1 MYYFTHTIERDDGDI
16 DVDVS
21 YNVHRGRF
29 TLTEVTHDG
38 ADLATTG
45 DEDAA
50 LIRASQRDYDGRRW
64 VLTA

>member
-1 MYYFTHTIERDDGDI
+1 MYYFTHTLERDDGDI

-21 YNVHRGRF
+21 YNVHRGSF

-38 ADLATTG
+38 ADLDTTG

-50 LIRASQRDYDGRRW
+50 LIGASQRHYDDIRW
-64 VLTA
+64 VFAA